1 MRNVRSVFRFDSQA
15 GGLRMADV
23 ALITVHGMGQTP
35 PDYAA
40 DTGRR
45 LQQRIGAR
53 FASQVDMRAVYYQHI
68 LQGNE
73 QEVWRRVEQH
83 STVRY
88 DALRKFLLFGFGDAA
103 GLENGKEDSGSVY
116 ELAQIEIA
124 KTLLDVYA
132 ANGAA
137 TPLVLL
143 SHSLGC
149 QVLSSYIYDA
159 QKARSGLPVAV
170 GVWRDIDHW
179 SRTLQGRALTES
191 EKSFLACG
199 TALGWITTGCNIPIF
214 VAAHK
219 EMTIIPIS
227 APRPSFRWLNLYDPD
242 DVLGWPL
249 QPLSEGY
256 RVLVEDRAI
265 NAGHG
270 VMDWIVRSWNP
281 LSHSCY
287 WDDDAVLTP
296 LAAML
301 TQLID

>member
-1 MRNVRSVFRFDSQA
+1 
-15 GGLRMADV
+15 MADV
-23 ALITVHGMGQTP
+23 ALMTVHGMGETP

-40 DTGRR
+40 DLGQR
-45 LQQRIGAR
+45 LHTRIGPR
-53 FASQVDMRAVYYQHI
+53 FMRQADMRAVYYQDI
-68 LQGNE
+68 LKPNE
-73 QEVWRRVEQH
+73 REIWRRVAGEGI
-83 STVRY
+83 VRY
-88 DALRKFLLFGFGDAA
+88 EHLRKFLLFGFADAA
-103 GLENGKEDSGSVY
+103 GLENRKEDPGSVY

-124 KTLLDVYA
+124 KTLLDIYSG
-132 ANGAA
+132 NGAD

-159 QKARSGLPVAV
+159 QKARNGIPVAA

-179 SRTLQGRALTES
+179 SRTLQGRALTEP
-191 EKSFLACG
+191 EKHFLACG

-219 EMTIIPIS
+219 EMAIIPIA
-227 APRPSFRWLNLYDPD
+227 APRPSFKWLNLYDPD

-256 RVLVEDRAI
+256 RMLVEDRAI

-270 VMDWIVRSWNP
+270 VINWLVKSWNP
-281 LSHSCY
+281 LSHSSY
-287 WDDDAVLTP
+287 WQDEQVVGE
-296 LAAML
+296 LASML
-301 TQLID
+301 TQLMR